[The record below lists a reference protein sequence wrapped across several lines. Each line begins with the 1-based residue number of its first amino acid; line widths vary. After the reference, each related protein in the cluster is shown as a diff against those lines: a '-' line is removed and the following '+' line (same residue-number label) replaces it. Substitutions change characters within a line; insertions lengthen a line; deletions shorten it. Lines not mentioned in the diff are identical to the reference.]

1 MQRKDLE
8 FKYLIFPII
17 VVTIILPA
25 GPNIEVCGG
34 EELGEDPPRLFMVYT
49 CTIAWVVLGV

>member
-8 FKYLIFPII
+8 FKYLVLPII
-17 VVTIILPA
+17 FSIILPA

>member
-8 FKYLIFPII
+8 FKYLVLPII
-17 VVTIILPA
+17 SSIILPA